1 MTQIRLESVSR
12 IYGRAF
18 ALHRVS
24 LELHSGS
31 LTAIVGDN
39 GAGKSSLLNILA
51 TLDKPSD
58 GEVFFGEHNW
68 ATYAKKGRHKIGW
81 VSHDSLIY
89 TELSGRENLEFF
101 ASMYGL
107 DQPSQLS
114 GKWLDR
120 VGLTDAADRLAGTYS
135 RGMKQRLTL
144 ARALLH
150 KPSILLLDEPMT
162 GLDRDGRAQMS
173 ALFAQLCDEGCLLVL
188 VTHNLA
194 MLQDLADHLV
204 VLRRGKLTHTAPL
217 GPDDDIVELYR
228 AHA

>member
-24 LELHSGS
+24 LRLESGS
-31 LTAIVGDN
+31 LTAVVGDN

-89 TELSGRENLEFF
+89 AELSGRENLEFF
-101 ASMYGL
+101 ATMYGL
-107 DQPSQLS
+107 NDPAKLS
-114 GKWLDR
+114 EEWLKK
-120 VGLTDAADRLAGTYS
+120 VGLTEAADRLSSTYS

-162 GLDRDGRAQMS
+162 GLDQAGRTLMS
-173 ALFAQLCDEGCLLVL
+173 ALFRQLCDEGCLLVL

-194 MLQDLADHLV
+194 MLQGLADHLV
-204 VLRRGKLTHTAPL
+204 ILRRGKLAHTGPL
-217 GPDDDIVELYR
+217 GPDDDILETYR
-228 AHA
+228 QFA

>member
-1 MTQIRLESVSR
+1 MSEIRLESVSR
-12 IYGRAF
+12 IYGRSF

-24 LELHSGS
+24 LRLRPGA
-31 LTAIVGDN
+31 LTAVVGDN

-58 GEVFFGEHNW
+58 GEVYFGEHTW

-89 TELSGRENLEFF
+89 AELTGRENLEFF

-107 DQPSQLS
+107 DNPGELSQT
-114 GKWLDR
+114 WLER
-120 VGLTDAADRLAGTYS
+120 VGLTDAADRLSSTYS

-162 GLDRDGRAQMS
+162 GLDQAGRTQMT
-173 ALFAQLCDEGCLLVL
+173 ALFRQLCAEGCLLVL
-188 VTHNLA
+188 VTHNLS

-204 VLRRGKLTHTAPL
+204 VLRRGKLVHDAPL
-217 GPDDDIVELYR
+217 GPEDDILDIYR
-228 AHA
+228 QHA

>member
-12 IYGRAF
+12 IYGRSF

-24 LELHSGS
+24 MCLQPGA

-58 GEVFFGEHNW
+58 GEVFFGEHDW
-68 ATYAKKGRHKIGW
+68 ATYARKGRHKIGW

-89 TELSGRENLEFF
+89 AELTGRENLEFF

-107 DQPSQLS
+107 KNSSQIS
-114 GKWLDR
+114 EDWLKR
-120 VGLTDAADRLAGTYS
+120 VGLTDAADRLASTYS

-162 GLDRDGRAQMS
+162 GLDQAGRTDMT
-173 ALFAQLCDEGCLLVL
+173 ALFRQLCQEGCLLVL
-188 VTHNLA
+188 VTHNLG
-194 MLQDLADHLV
+194 MLQELADHVV
-204 VLRRGKLTHTAPL
+204 VLRRGKLAHAAPL
-217 GPDDDIVELYR
+217 GPDDDIADVYR
-228 AHA
+228 RYA

>member
-24 LELHSGS
+24 LRLESGS
-31 LTAIVGDN
+31 LTAVVGDN

-89 TELSGRENLEFF
+89 AELSGRENLEFF
-101 ASMYGL
+101 ATMYGL
-107 DQPSQLS
+107 NDPAKLS
-114 GKWLDR
+114 EDWLKKRSEERR
-120 VGLTDAADRLAGTYS
+120 VGKVG
-135 RGMKQRLTL
+135 G
-144 ARALLH
+144 
-150 KPSILLLDEPMT
+150 
-162 GLDRDGRAQMS
+162 G
-173 ALFAQLCDEGCLLVL
+173 
-188 VTHNLA
+188 
-194 MLQDLADHLV
+194 
-204 VLRRGKLTHTAPL
+204 
-217 GPDDDIVELYR
+217 
-228 AHA
+228 